1 MLKLN
6 QVAFNA
12 YKTNDINHIY
22 FFLNKGICHCFIFIP
37 SSITYKTSKF
47 LGVFLMSWSSF
58 IKTQSLITPLQ
69 LMDFINCFL
78 NIGLIA
84 AFGER
89 TLLIFFYIVS
99 FFFSKFNWIGS
110 ASSITGIMQQR
121 QLGCAG
127 IGIFSYFGCN
137 THSATASHKKFR
149 NRRPTSRNRRPST
162 RF

>member
-6 QVAFNA
+6 QITYRA

-78 NIGLIA
+78 NIWAYRCLW
-84 AFGER
+84 R
-89 TLLIFFYIVS
+89 TNFINLFYIVS
-99 FFFSKFNWIGS
+99 FLFSKFNWIGS
-110 ASSITGIMQQR
+110 AFSLVEFLLAESV
-121 QLGCAG
+121 
-127 IGIFSYFGCN
+127 IFIRLF
-137 THSATASHKKFR
+137 
-149 NRRPTSRNRRPST
+149 TSNKLID
-162 RF
+162 

>member
-6 QVAFNA
+6 QVAFSA

-78 NIGLIA
+78 NIWAYRCLW
-84 AFGER
+84 R
-89 TLLIFFYIVS
+89 TNFINHFYIVS

-110 ASSITGIMQQR
+110 AFSLVEFLLAESV
-121 QLGCAG
+121 
-127 IGIFSYFGCN
+127 IFIRLF
-137 THSATASHKKFR
+137 
-149 NRRPTSRNRRPST
+149 TSNKLID
-162 RF
+162 

>member
-6 QVAFNA
+6 QIAFRA

-22 FFLNKGICHCFIFIP
+22 FFLNKGICHCFIFIKGICHCFIFIP

-78 NIGLIA
+78 NIWAYRCLW
-84 AFGER
+84 R
-89 TLLIFFYIVS
+89 TNFINLFLYCIIFLF
-99 FFFSKFNWIGS
+99 
-110 ASSITGIMQQR
+110 
-121 QLGCAG
+121 
-127 IGIFSYFGCN
+127 
-137 THSATASHKKFR
+137 
-149 NRRPTSRNRRPST
+149 
-162 RF
+162 

>member
-6 QVAFNA
+6 QIAFRA

-110 ASSITGIMQQR
+110 AFSLVEFLLAESV
-121 QLGCAG
+121 
-127 IGIFSYFGCN
+127 IFI
-137 THSATASHKKFR
+137 
-149 NRRPTSRNRRPST
+149 RRFTSNKLID
-162 RF
+162 

>member
-1 MLKLN
+1 MLELN
-6 QVAFNA
+6 QVAFSA

-78 NIGLIA
+78 NIWAYRCLW
-84 AFGER
+84 R
-89 TLLIFFYIVS
+89 TDFINISILYHFS
-99 FFFSKFNWIGS
+99 FLNS
-110 ASSITGIMQQR
+110 TG
-121 QLGCAG
+121 
-127 IGIFSYFGCN
+127 
-137 THSATASHKKFR
+137 
-149 NRRPTSRNRRPST
+149 
-162 RF
+162 

>member
-6 QVAFNA
+6 QIAYRA

-78 NIGLIA
+78 NIWAYRCLR
-84 AFGER
+84 R
-89 TLLIFFYIVS
+89 TNFINLFYIVS
-99 FFFSKFNWIGS
+99 FLFSKFNWIGS
-110 ASSITGIMQQR
+110 AFSLVEFLLAESV
-121 QLGCAG
+121 
-127 IGIFSYFGCN
+127 IFIRLF
-137 THSATASHKKFR
+137 
-149 NRRPTSRNRRPST
+149 TSNKLID
-162 RF
+162 

>member
-1 MLKLN
+1 MLELN
-6 QVAFNA
+6 QVAFSA

-78 NIGLIA
+78 NIWAYRCLW
-84 AFGER
+84 R
-89 TLLIFFYIVS
+89 TNFINLFLYCIIFLF
-99 FFFSKFNWIGS
+99 
-110 ASSITGIMQQR
+110 
-121 QLGCAG
+121 
-127 IGIFSYFGCN
+127 
-137 THSATASHKKFR
+137 
-149 NRRPTSRNRRPST
+149 
-162 RF
+162 